1 MATSI
6 YPSTRRNV
14 RGNKTETK
22 EKVIFIVS
30 ASYVTDFI
38 ISIQFNTGEK
48 KVVDFLPLFH
58 KYVKGPN
65 LKYFSIEN
73 FKKFIVKNGNIFW
86 GKNEDVIFTL
96 DLLYDFASKQKETV
110 LYVVK

>member
-14 RGNKTETK
+14 RSNKFKAK

-38 ISIQFNTGEK
+38 ISIQFNTGENR
-48 KVVDFLPLFH
+48 VIDFFH
-58 KYVKGPN
+58 
-65 LKYFSIEN
+65 YFI
-73 FKKFIVKNGNIFW
+73 
-86 GKNEDVIFTL
+86 DM
-96 DLLYDFASKQKETV
+96 SKELT
-110 LYVVK
+110 